1 MTITPFGID
10 RPANGHCKTDFSEG
24 PGRTIN
30 MKTQTFWAFRSRN
43 YSLLLPVVA
52 RMTLNGN
59 ASTYGYLNSFTGI
72 GAIAVAIFL
81 ATVTPQL
88 NLGKVLVI
96 ILAVL
101 GLWLILL
108 SRTHHLLFALMFAT
122 IAGFALMALSTIVNT
137 LLQTMSSTAMKG
149 RVISYFAMA
158 YFGMQPLGSLLI
170 GGISNY
176 AGTPA
181 TILSQGIAS
190 LLIAT
195 LFFPYLWKD
204 LQANNC

>member
-1 MTITPFGID
+1 
-10 RPANGHCKTDFSEG
+10 
-24 PGRTIN
+24 

-96 ILAVL
+96 ILQRYITKKFHVQLRKSTNSKSSDAEQKTSWIAEEKVL
-101 GLWLILL
+101 VYI
-108 SRTHHLLFALMFAT
+108 
-122 IAGFALMALSTIVNT
+122 
-137 LLQTMSSTAMKG
+137 
-149 RVISYFAMA
+149 
-158 YFGMQPLGSLLI
+158 
-170 GGISNY
+170 
-176 AGTPA
+176 
-181 TILSQGIAS
+181 
-190 LLIAT
+190 
-195 LFFPYLWKD
+195 
-204 LQANNC
+204 